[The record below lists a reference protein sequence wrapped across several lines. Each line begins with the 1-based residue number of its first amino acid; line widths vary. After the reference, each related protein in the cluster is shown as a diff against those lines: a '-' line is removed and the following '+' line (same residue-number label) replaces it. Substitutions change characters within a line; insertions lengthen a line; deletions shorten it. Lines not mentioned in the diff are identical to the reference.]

1 MTSVFPT
8 SVSSVP
14 LWLNTATPLFPS
26 FPSVKPRG
34 PRAISTISTSNNP
47 KPRAIS
53 TVPLCSALFRQKFFP
68 VARSSA
74 VRRSPSTHVGPASF
88 SLTAPNCSPT
98 HPIFPHAATSVICS
112 PGRPNA
118 LPLLGERAGV
128 RGRFLSNPQATFHRI
143 PAIRFNFV
151 QVCSGLFRLKNFSE
165 KTLCSPLALLAVLA
179 FKQNQES
186 GFPYSAWSAYSA
198 VNQFSDPQSQI
209 PNPHDARI

>member
-1 MTSVFPT
+1 MNK
-8 SVSSVP
+8 
-14 LWLNTATPLFPS
+14 NTCPS
-26 FPSVKPRG
+26 DDCNVKE
-34 PRAISTISTSNNP
+34 ILSTSSGP
-47 KPRAIS
+47 DHRAIS

-68 VARSSA
+68 LACSSA
-74 VRRSPSTHVGPASF
+74 FRRSASPHVVPPSGGPVSRML
-88 SLTAPNCSPT
+88 SRLQGVPLT
-98 HPIFPHAATSVICS
+98 
-112 PGRPNA
+112 
-118 LPLLGERAGV
+118 L
-128 RGRFLSNPQATFHRI
+128 
-143 PAIRFNFV
+143 FNFV